1 MQENVQQSFTHS
13 PSLSPDQLLRHQSTV
28 QLQRIQGLLHQA
40 PGQPPGHPKPPG
52 PFQQFARLRPPQSPE
67 RVFNTAP
74 SFAAQPSLAQMQ
86 STGRLLQQP
95 SLPKAGSNHPLESR
109 LDNSEAA
116 HRALLSEE
124 ADRMLRHVSADG
136 TSCQAGRLLRTP
148 EHLIPLIAACQTA
161 QDLQTLDLSHNSL
174 SDTALPQLEGTATAL
189 TVHPLLYSCKLS

>member
-1 MQENVQQSFTHS
+1 MLQSFTHL

-40 PGQPPGHPKPPG
+40 PGQPPGHPKTPG
-52 PFQQFARLRPPQSPE
+52 PFQQSARPWPSQTPE
-67 RVFNTAP
+67 RAFNSVPT
-74 SFAAQPSLAQMQ
+74 FAQPRLAQMQ

-95 SLPKAGSNHPLESR
+95 SLPKAGSSHPLESR

-148 EHLIPLIAACQTA
+148 EHLTPLIAACQTA

-189 TVHPLLYSCKLS
+189 TIHPLLYSCKLL